1 LRSIVS
7 QTNIYINTR
16 GKNANVSVIENIGRW
31 VGKMLRIFG
40 LGEGE
45 TVEIGWGEES
55 TSGSVFNV
63 GSDALRGDV
72 P

>member
-1 LRSIVS
+1 M
-7 QTNIYINTR
+7 
-16 GKNANVSVIENIGRW
+16 SVIENIGRW

-55 TSGSVFNV
+55 ASGSVLNV
-63 GSDALRGDV
+63 GSDALRGDT